1 MVFTPRLRRT
11 AKNVVVTSLWLIG
24 RYRKALREIRKPIIL
39 KYHRTHAS
47 NDAMSSANG
56 FFEFE
61 RGVSARH
68 LEAQARLITRFR
80 RPIGMDELSEALRL
94 GKSLPERAVAL
105 TFDDGY
111 IDNYE
116 VAFPILRR
124 HKIPATFY
132 VCPGLIDSNLGFW
145 WDEIYS
151 CFRETKQVA
160 IDISKLA
167 AYGAIS
173 QNLKED
179 LLPMRTVAERESV
192 AQRIIVMAKRLP
204 VQRIHELI
212 ADLVDVLDVS
222 KARSSPVSGLMGWP
236 HINEMANNGMDIGSH
251 TLTHPMMSQMSEQ
264 VLRQEVQDSR
274 RRLQDELGRSVNGFV
289 YPSGDYH
296 AMARDVVRQAGHWY
310 ACTSESGFVTPSSD
324 PYLLRR
330 VNISDGNMAL
340 SCREIVMTYNRHAQD
355 R

>member
-1 MVFTPRLRRT
+1 MVGTPKLRRV
-11 AKNVVVTSLWLIG
+11 AKNIVVTSLWLIG
-24 RYRKALREIRKPIIL
+24 RYRKTLREIRKPIIL

-47 NDAMSSANG
+47 NAAMSPSNG

-68 LEAQARLITRFR
+68 LEAQARLITRYR
-80 RPIGMDELSEALRL
+80 RPIGMDELSEALRS
-94 GKSLPERAVAL
+94 GKPLPERAVAL

-151 CFRETKQVA
+151 CFRKTKQIV
-160 IDISKLA
+160 IDVSRLT
-167 AYGAIS
+167 AYGSVS
-173 QNLKED
+173 QNVKED
-179 LLPMRTVAERESV
+179 LLPIKTVAQRESV

-204 VQRIHELI
+204 VQRIRELI
-212 ADLVDVLDVS
+212 ADLVEVLDVS
-222 KARSSPVSGLMGWP
+222 ETQSPASGLMRWP
-236 HINEMANNGMDIGSH
+236 HIKEMANNGMDIGSH
-251 TLTHPMMSQMSEQ
+251 TMTHPLMSQMSEQ
-264 VLRQEVQDSR
+264 VLCREVQDSR
-274 RRLQDELGRSVNGFV
+274 NRLRDELGRSVNGFV

-296 AMARDVVRQAGHWY
+296 AMAKEVVRQAGHWY

-340 SCREIVMTYNRHAQD
+340 SCREIVLTHNRHAQD

>member
-1 MVFTPRLRRT
+1 
-11 AKNVVVTSLWLIG
+11 
-24 RYRKALREIRKPIIL
+24 
-39 KYHRTHAS
+39 
-47 NDAMSSANG
+47 
-56 FFEFE
+56 
-61 RGVSARH
+61 
-68 LEAQARLITRFR
+68 
-80 RPIGMDELSEALRL
+80 MDELSEALRS
-94 GKSLPERAVAL
+94 GKPLPERAVAL

-116 VAFPILRR
+116 VAFPVLRQ

-145 WDEIYS
+145 WDEIYF
-151 CFRETKQVA
+151 CIRKTKKVA
-160 IDISKLA
+160 IDISKLSA
-167 AYGAIS
+167 HASIV
-173 QNLKED
+173 QDVKED
-179 LLPMRTVAERESV
+179 LRPIRTVAEKESV

-204 VQRIHELI
+204 VQTIRKLI
-212 ADLVDVLDVS
+212 ADLTTVLEVS
-222 KARSSPVSGLMGWP
+222 EKQPSSASGLMGWS
-236 HINEMANNGMDIGSH
+236 HIKEMANNGMDIGSH
-251 TLTHPMMSQMSEQ
+251 TMTHPMMSQMSEH
-264 VLRQEVQDSR
+264 VLRKEVQDSR
-274 RRLQDELGRSVNGFV
+274 GRLQDELGRSINGFV

-340 SCREIVMTYNRHAQD
+340 SCREIVLTHNRHAQD

>member
-39 KYHRTHAS
+39 KYHRTSVS
-47 NDAMSSANG
+47 NKGMLSSSDS
-56 FFEFE
+56 FEFE

-68 LEAQARLITRFR
+68 LEAQARLIARYR
-80 RPIGMDELSEALRL
+80 RPIGMDELSEALRS

-111 IDNYE
+111 FDNYE
-116 VAFPILRR
+116 VAFPILRH

-151 CFRETKQVA
+151 CFRKTEKVA
-160 IDISKLA
+160 IDLCKLA
-167 AYGAIS
+167 ASGTIF
-173 QNLKED
+173 QDMKKD
-179 LLPMRTVAERESV
+179 LLPTRTVAERESV
-192 AQRIIVMAKRLP
+192 AQRVIVMAKRLP
-204 VQRIHELI
+204 AQSIRKLI
-212 ADLVDVLDVS
+212 ADLADALEVS
-222 KARSSPVSGLMGWP
+222 TKQVCPAAGLMRWS
-236 HINEMANNGMDIGSH
+236 HLKEMANNGMDIGSH
-251 TLTHPMMSQMSEQ
+251 TMTHPMMSQISERE
-264 VLRQEVQDSR
+264 LRQEVQNSR
-274 RRLQDELGRSVNGFV
+274 WRLQDELGRSVNGFV

-296 AMARDVVRQAGHWY
+296 AMAKEVVRQAGHWY

-340 SCREIVMTYNRHAQD
+340 SCREIILTYNRHAQD